1 VTSRDGVVHTS
12 PIQSHK
18 DEIDRLRR
26 ELDFANE
33 RADDA
38 SRNKGS
44 EVQSIMKKYNRQLN
58 ELEDSLRVCSV
69 SVQRSLSILMVLL
82 QSKQL
87 QIEDLLAKLD
97 GHKDELD
104 RLREEKDQE
113 IAIIQ
118 EGMDTTIQQL
128 AEAQQVR
135 TCSGTA
141 RLCSYSP
148 NLESRTCRSSN
159 GRANRY
165 SHPR

>member
-1 VTSRDGVVHTS
+1 MLVTNDDSIAHTS

-18 DEIDRLRR
+18 EEIDRLRR

-33 RADDA
+33 RADDT

-44 EVQSIMKKYNRQLN
+44 ELQGMMKKYNRQLN
-58 ELEDSLRVCSV
+58 ELEDSLRVGTACI
-69 SVQRSLSILMVLL
+69 RWILSILIVLP

-135 TCSGTA
+135 LLNET
-141 RLCSYSP
+141 P
-148 NLESRTCRSSN
+148 SSC
-159 GRANRY
+159 
-165 SHPR
+165 P